1 MQLPMSKTLAN
12 THTTPEV
19 LTTAQ
24 VATVMR
30 VHPETVRRLIKAGKL
45 KAVRWNANG
54 GTYRIARA
62 ELDRFL
68 YGEVN
73 S

>member
-1 MQLPMSKTLAN
+1 MSKELASA
-12 THTTPEV
+12 HTTPEV

-24 VATVMR
+24 AATVMQ

-45 KAVRWNANG
+45 KAVRWHTNG
-54 GTYRIARA
+54 GAFRIPRA

-68 YGEVN
+68 YGEAQP
-73 S
+73 